1 MTLRAVFFDE
11 DTAGTVASR
20 LVTDGFEAHVVRERL
35 HGEDDEEDHPWAV
48 LTDAPAIVVEV
59 LVDRYDGWLDEDV
72 AAPPASA
79 PIELPDAPRRIKGH
93 WEGTPPS

>member
-11 DTAGTVASR
+11 ETAVAVAAR
-20 LVTDGFEAHVVRERL
+20 LVGDGFEAAVVRERL

-59 LVDRYDGWLDEDV
+59 LVDHYDGWLDQDDAPAP
-72 AAPPASA
+72 AAPL
-79 PIELPDAPRRIKGH
+79 ELPDGPRRIKGH
-93 WEGTPPS
+93 WGDTPPL